1 MFIPTP
7 RWQRVVIAVVLVV
20 PLIPVVILS
29 APAWLVWPFLSA
41 DRRAAVMQFLDRIV
55 EWIKV
60 LSHLR

>member
-1 MFIPTP
+1 MFVPTP
-7 RWQRVVIAVVLVV
+7 RWQRVVIVALLVI

-29 APAWLVWPFLSA
+29 IPSWVTLPFLST

-60 LSHLR
+60 LSHIR